1 MMRLILIALSLLT
14 AGAADV
20 PENLKPPAGEVVR
33 LKAQGKGKQIYV
45 CKDSQWVLDR
55 PDAELYDES
64 GKQIGK
70 HYKGPTWE
78 AMDGS
83 KVTGQ
88 VQQRANAPTAG
99 AVPWLL
105 LKAASGTG
113 QFSRV
118 TYIQRL
124 DTEGGVA
131 PPGNCKPNDETSV
144 NYQATYYFYVKGE

>member
-1 MMRLILIALSLLT
+1 MRIILIALSLLVT
-14 AGAADV
+14 AVAQV
-20 PENLKPPAGEVVR
+20 PDNLKPPPSEVVL
-33 LKAQGKGKQIYV
+33 LKALGKGKQVYV
-45 CKDSQWVLDR
+45 CQDSKWVLDR
-55 PDAELYDES
+55 PEANLFDEG

-78 AMDGS
+78 ATDGS

-88 VQQRANAPTAG
+88 VQQRADAPKAG

-105 LKAASGTG
+105 LRATSGSG
-113 QFSRV
+113 AFNRV

-131 PPGNCKPNDETSV
+131 PSRSCARGAEISIS
-144 NYQATYYFYVKGE
+144 YQATYYFFVPGS

>member
-1 MMRLILIALSLLT
+1 MP
-14 AGAADV
+14 AAAQV
-20 PENLKPPAGEVVR
+20 PDNLKPPPSEVVL
-33 LKAQGKGKQIYV
+33 LKVRGKGKQIYV
-45 CKDSQWVLDR
+45 CQDSKWTLDR
-55 PDAELYDES
+55 PEANLFDES

-78 AMDGS
+78 ATDGS

-88 VQQRANAPTAG
+88 VQQRASAPKAD

-105 LKAASGTG
+105 LKATSATGT
-113 QFSRV
+113 FSRV

-131 PPGNCKPNDETSV
+131 PAGSCKPGAETSV
-144 NYQATYYFYVKGE
+144 SYQATYYFYVPGN